1 MTPQRVVPPRERDK
15 TRRPAGAA
23 PFALL
28 VAITACG
35 TLGMH
40 LVIPALPATARALHV
55 SAGTIQLTITL
66 YLIGLAAGQLAYGPI
81 SDRFGRRPVLLAGL
95 ALFTLAGLATALAP
109 SAALLI
115 LARIL
120 QSIGGCAGLVLG
132 RAMVRDAAEGD
143 RATKQLALLTLV
155 MSMAPAIAPVFGG
168 YAVAWFGWRAAF
180 GVLAAVG
187 AITLA
192 LTAWRL
198 PETNQ
203 PGGRTGASLL
213 AGSLRLARSPAFRGF
228 ALGGACTTTSFY
240 AFMAASPFIFI
251 NLLHQTP
258 QRVGLYYMLLMVGL
272 AAGGFTANR
281 LAGRVRMEW
290 VLRGANLLAIAAAAG
305 FLLAWA
311 TGVLNV
317 ATVVGSVG
325 LFMMGAGIASPFA
338 LTGAISVNPSA
349 IGAASG
355 LYGAVQMLYGALCTV
370 IVASWNPGS
379 VLTVGVVMLGSAVL
393 GQVAL
398 SAAVRARP

>member
-1 MTPQRVVPPRERDK
+1 MMC
-15 TRRPAGAA
+15 RPTTGAA

-109 SAALLI
+109 SAAWLI

-203 PGGRTGASLL
+203 PGRRTGASLL
-213 AGSLRLARSPAFRGF
+213 AGSIRLARSPAFRGF

-258 QRVGLYYMLLMVGL
+258 QRVGLLYMLLMVGL

-281 LAGRVRMEW
+281 LAGRVRMER
-290 VLRGANLLAIAAAAG
+290 VLRGANLLAIAAASG

-338 LTGAISVNPSA
+338 LTSAISVNPNA

-370 IVASWNPGS
+370 IVASWAPGS
-379 VLTVGVVMLGSAVL
+379 VPTVGVVMLGSAVL

-398 SAAVRARP
+398 AAAVRARR

>member
-1 MTPQRVVPPRERDK
+1 MTSPRVVPPRGRST
-15 TRRPAGAA
+15 TRRQAGAA

-40 LVIPALPATARALHV
+40 LVIPALPATAQALHV

-187 AITLA
+187 AVTLA

-203 PGGRTGASLL
+203 PGRRTGASLL

-338 LTGAISVNPSA
+338 LTSAISVNPNA

-370 IVASWNPGS
+370 IVASWAPGS
-379 VLTVGVVMLGSAVL
+379 VPTVGVVMLGSAVL

>member
-1 MTPQRVVPPRERDK
+1 M
-15 TRRPAGAA
+15 RRPTAGAA

-40 LVIPALPATARALHV
+40 LVIPALPATAQALHV

-187 AITLA
+187 AVTLA

-203 PGGRTGASLL
+203 PGRRTGASLL
-213 AGSLRLARSPAFRGF
+213 AGSIRLARSPAFRGF

-338 LTGAISVNPSA
+338 LTSAISVNPNA

-370 IVASWNPGS
+370 IVASWAPGS
-379 VLTVGVVMLGSAVL
+379 VPTVGVVMLGSAVL

>member
-1 MTPQRVVPPRERDK
+1 
-15 TRRPAGAA
+15 
-23 PFALL
+23 
-28 VAITACG
+28 
-35 TLGMH
+35 MH

-81 SDRFGRRPVLLAGL
+81 SDRLGRRPVLLAGL

-109 SAALLI
+109 AAAWLI

-187 AITLA
+187 AVTLA

-198 PETNQ
+198 PETNR
-203 PGGRTGASLL
+203 PGRRTGASLL
-213 AGSLRLARSPAFRGF
+213 AGSIRLARSPAFRGF

-281 LAGRVRMEW
+281 LAGRVRMER

-311 TGVLNV
+311 TGELNV

-338 LTGAISVNPSA
+338 LTSAISVNPNA

-370 IVASWNPGS
+370 IVESWNPGS

-398 SAAVRARP
+398 TAAVRARP

>member
-1 MTPQRVVPPRERDK
+1 MM
-15 TRRPAGAA
+15 RRPTTGAA

-109 SAALLI
+109 SAAWLI

-203 PGGRTGASLL
+203 PGRRTGASLL
-213 AGSLRLARSPAFRGF
+213 AGSIRLARSPAFRGF

-258 QRVGLYYMLLMVGL
+258 QRVGLLYMLLMVGL

-281 LAGRVRMEW
+281 LAGRVRMER

-338 LTGAISVNPSA
+338 LTSAISVNPNA

-370 IVASWNPGS
+370 IVASWAPGS
-379 VLTVGVVMLGSAVL
+379 VPTVGVVMLGSAVL

-398 SAAVRARP
+398 AAAVRARR

>member
-1 MTPQRVVPPRERDK
+1 L
-15 TRRPAGAA
+15 TRRPPGAA

-66 YLIGLAAGQLAYGPI
+66 YLVGLAAGQLAYGPI

-95 ALFTLAGLATALAP
+95 ALFTLAGVATALAP

-115 LARIL
+115 VARIL

-180 GVLAAVG
+180 GVLAVVG

-198 PETNQ
+198 PETNR
-203 PGGRTGASLL
+203 PGRRTGASLL
-213 AGSLRLARSPAFRGF
+213 AGSIRLARSPAFRGF

-281 LAGRVRMEW
+281 LAGRVRMER

-338 LTGAISVNPSA
+338 LTSAISVNPNA

-370 IVASWNPGS
+370 IVASWAPGS
-379 VLTVGVVMLGSAVL
+379 VPTVGVVMLGSAVL

-398 SAAVRARP
+398 SAAVRARR

>member
-1 MTPQRVVPPRERDK
+1 MTSPRVVPPRGRYT
-15 TRRPAGAA
+15 TRRQAGAA

-40 LVIPALPATARALHV
+40 LVIPALPATAQALHV

-203 PGGRTGASLL
+203 PGRRTGASLL
-213 AGSLRLARSPAFRGF
+213 AGSIRLARSPAFRGF

-258 QRVGLYYMLLMVGL
+258 QRVGLLYMLLMVGL

-281 LAGRVRMEW
+281 LAGRVRMER

-338 LTGAISVNPSA
+338 LTSAISVNPNA

-370 IVASWNPGS
+370 IVASWAPGS
-379 VLTVGVVMLGSAVL
+379 VPTVGVVMLGSAVL

>member
-1 MTPQRVVPPRERDK
+1 MM
-15 TRRPAGAA
+15 RRPTTGAA

-109 SAALLI
+109 SAAWLI

-203 PGGRTGASLL
+203 PGRRTGASLL
-213 AGSLRLARSPAFRGF
+213 AGSIRLARSPAFRGF

-258 QRVGLYYMLLMVGL
+258 QRVGLLYMLLMVGL

-281 LAGRVRMEW
+281 LAGRVRMER

-338 LTGAISVNPSA
+338 LTSAISVNPNA

-370 IVASWNPGS
+370 IVASWAPGS
-379 VLTVGVVMLGSAVL
+379 VPTVGAVMLGSAVL

-398 SAAVRARP
+398 AAAVRARR

>member
-1 MTPQRVVPPRERDK
+1 MM
-15 TRRPAGAA
+15 RRPTTGAA

-109 SAALLI
+109 SAAWLI

-203 PGGRTGASLL
+203 PGRRTGASLL
-213 AGSLRLARSPAFRGF
+213 AGSIRLARSPAFRGF

-281 LAGRVRMEW
+281 LAGRVRMER

-311 TGVLNV
+311 TGVLSV

-338 LTGAISVNPSA
+338 LTSAISVNPNA
-349 IGAASG
+349 VGAASG

-370 IVASWNPGS
+370 IVASWAPGA
-379 VLTVGVVMLGSAVL
+379 VPTVGVVMLGSAVL

-398 SAAVRARP
+398 AAAVRARR

>member
-1 MTPQRVVPPRERDK
+1 MM
-15 TRRPAGAA
+15 RRPTTGAA

-109 SAALLI
+109 SAAWLI

-203 PGGRTGASLL
+203 PGRRTGASLL
-213 AGSLRLARSPAFRGF
+213 AGSIRLARSPAFRGF

-258 QRVGLYYMLLMVGL
+258 QRVGLLYMLLMVGL

-281 LAGRVRMEW
+281 LAGRVRMER

-338 LTGAISVNPSA
+338 LTSAISVNPSA

-370 IVASWNPGS
+370 IVASWAPGS
-379 VLTVGVVMLGSAVL
+379 VPTVGAVMLGSAVL

-398 SAAVRARP
+398 AAAVRARR

>member
-1 MTPQRVVPPRERDK
+1 M
-15 TRRPAGAA
+15 RRPTAGAA

-40 LVIPALPATARALHV
+40 LVIPALPATAQALHV

-66 YLIGLAAGQLAYGPI
+66 CLIGLAAGQLAYGPI

-187 AITLA
+187 AVTLA

-203 PGGRTGASLL
+203 PGRRTGASLL
-213 AGSLRLARSPAFRGF
+213 AGSMRLARSPAFRGF

-338 LTGAISVNPSA
+338 LTSAISVNPNA

-370 IVASWNPGS
+370 IVASWAPGS
-379 VLTVGVVMLGSAVL
+379 VPTVGVVMLGSAVL

>member
-1 MTPQRVVPPRERDK
+1 MM
-15 TRRPAGAA
+15 RRPTTGAA

-109 SAALLI
+109 SAAWLI

-203 PGGRTGASLL
+203 PGRRTGASLL
-213 AGSLRLARSPAFRGF
+213 AGSIRLARSPAFRGF

-258 QRVGLYYMLLMVGL
+258 QRVGLLYMLLMVGL

-281 LAGRVRMEW
+281 LAGRVRMER

-338 LTGAISVNPSA
+338 LTSAISVNPNA

-370 IVASWNPGS
+370 IVASWAPGS
-379 VLTVGVVMLGSAVL
+379 VPTVGVVMLGSAVL

-398 SAAVRARP
+398 AAAVRARP